1 MLHHFIKKTL
11 SIVNYQ
17 LSILFI
23 FFPFI
28 TFSQINLNQAIK
40 DFANHPSMKYA
51 SLSIS
56 VLEVETG
63 NSVAEYNP
71 NMSLVPASTVKAVT
85 TATALGVLGHSF
97 TYKTKLEYDGSIS
110 KGILNGNIYIKG
122 TGDPTLGSDKMDN
135 ALGLDATMTKFSTAI
150 RNQNIKEV
158 NGLVIGDATEF
169 TTAMPAANWQWND
182 IGNYYGAGAS
192 GLNIHENMYYLT
204 FQRSKSLGTIPKI
217 TKVSPDMPY
226 LVFINEVKMDQTGT
240 GDQSYIFGAPY
251 SYTRYVRGTLPASN
265 ATFTIKG
272 SIPDPAQ
279 YAAYR
284 LIEQLEKEG
293 ITTKKMAKNIFEYRR
308 EGQDKRLGRRNLATI
323 TSPPLSQIIKRTN
336 EKSVN
341 LYAESMLK
349 TMGKRRKG
357 EGSTEKGVEAV
368 YDFWQQRGL
377 NMEGCFL
384 EDGSGLSPRNAITS
398 FQMAQIMRKAAK
410 DKGIFDYL
418 YPSLAVAG
426 RTGTASYMFKGTK
439 AVGNIR
445 LKSGSMRRV
454 RAYTGYAKT
463 KSGKL
468 VSFSIIANN
477 FTGESKLIRK
487 EMEKVMVALVHL
499 P

>member
-1 MLHHFIKKTL
+1 
-11 SIVNYQ
+11 
-17 LSILFI
+17 
-23 FFPFI
+23 
-28 TFSQINLNQAIK
+28 
-40 DFANHPSMKYA
+40 MKYA
-51 SLSIS
+51 SLSIT
-56 VLEVETG
+56 VLDIETG
-63 NSVAEYNP
+63 NVIAEHNP

-97 TYKTKLEYDGSIS
+97 TYNTKLQYDGSIS
-110 KGILNGNIYIKG
+110 KGVLNGNIYIKG
-122 TGDPTLGSDKMDN
+122 TGDPTLGSNKMKN
-135 ALGLDATMTKFSTAI
+135 VLGLDETMTKFSNAI
-150 RNQNIKEV
+150 RNQNIKKV
-158 NGLVIGDATEF
+158 NGLIIGDATEF

-192 GLNIHENMYYLT
+192 GLNIHENLYYLT
-204 FQRSKSLGTIPKI
+204 FQRSKSLNSTPKI
-217 TKVSPDMPY
+217 TKTSPDMPY
-226 LVFINEVKMDQTGT
+226 LVFINEVKIDKAGT

-251 SYTRYVRGTLPASN
+251 SYTRYVRGTLPAS
-265 ATFTIKG
+265 AAQFTIKG
-272 SIPDPAQ
+272 SIPDPPQ

-284 LIEQLEKEG
+284 LMQQLETEG
-293 ITTKKMAKNIFEYRR
+293 IPTNKMAKNIFEYRR

-341 LYAESMLK
+341 LYAEAMLK

-357 EGSTEKGVEAV
+357 EGSTEKGVEVV
-368 YDFWQQRGL
+368 YEFWKQRGL

-398 FQMAQIMRKAAK
+398 YQMSQIMRKAAK

-426 RTGTASYMFKGTK
+426 RTGTASYMFRGTK

-463 KSGKL
+463 KSGKM
-468 VSFSIIANN
+468 VSFTIIANN
-477 FTGESKLIRK
+477 FTGKSKLIRK
-487 EMEKVMVALVHL
+487 EMEKVMLALVYL

>member
-1 MLHHFIKKTL
+1 MLHHFKKNQFVIRNSQFL
-11 SIVNYQ
+11 I
-17 LSILFI
+17 ILLFL
-23 FFPFI
+23 PFI
-28 TFSQINLNQAIK
+28 SLTQVNIDQAIK
-40 DFANHPSMKYA
+40 TFASHPSMKYA
-51 SLSIS
+51 GLSIT
-56 VLEVETG
+56 VLDVETG
-63 NSVAEYNP
+63 NIIAEHNP
-71 NMSLVPASTVKAVT
+71 NMSLIPASTVKAVT

-97 TYKTKLEYDGSIS
+97 TYKTKLQYDGNIS

-122 TGDPTLGSDKMDN
+122 SGDPTLGSDKMEN
-135 ALGLDATMTKFSTAI
+135 VLSLNATMTKFSTAI

-158 NGLVIGDATEF
+158 NGLIIGDATEF

-192 GLNIHENMYYLT
+192 GLNIHENLYYLI

-217 TKVSPDMPY
+217 TKTSPDMPY
-226 LVFINEVKMDQTGT
+226 LVFINEVKMDKVGT

-272 SIPDPAQ
+272 SIPDPPQ
-279 YAAYR
+279 FTAYR
-284 LIEQLEKEG
+284 LMQQLETEG
-293 ITTKKMAKNIFEYRR
+293 IPTKKIAKNLFEYRR
-308 EGQDKRLGRRNLATI
+308 EGQDKRLGRSNLTTI

-341 LYAESMLK
+341 TYAEAMLK
-349 TMGKRRKG
+349 TMGKKRKG
-357 EGSTEKGVEAV
+357 EGSTEKGVETV
-368 YDFWQQRGL
+368 YDFWEQRGL
-377 NMEGCFL
+377 NMEGCVL

-398 FQMAQIMRKAAK
+398 YQMSQIMRKAAK
-410 DKGIFDYL
+410 DKGIFDYF
-418 YPSLAVAG
+418 YPSLAIAG

-439 AVGNIR
+439 AVGNIH

-463 KSGKL
+463 KSGKM
-468 VSFSIIANN
+468 VSFTIIANN

>member
-1 MLHHFIKKTL
+1 MLRHLKK
-11 SIVNYQ
+11 Q
-17 LSILFI
+17 LSILLLL
-23 FFPFI
+23 FPFI
-28 TFSQINLNQAIK
+28 SFSQLSLDQAIK

-51 SLSIS
+51 SLSIT
-56 VLEVETG
+56 VLDVESG
-63 NSVAEYNP
+63 NVIAQHNP

-97 TYKTKLEYDGSIS
+97 TYKTKLQYDGNIS
-110 KGILNGNIYIKG
+110 KGVLNGNIYIKG
-122 TGDPTLGSDKMDN
+122 SGDPTLGSSKMTN
-135 ALGLDATMTKFSTAI
+135 ALDLTATMTQFSTAI
-150 RNQNIKEV
+150 RNQGITKI

-182 IGNYYGAGAS
+182 IGNYYGAGSS
-192 GLNIHENMYYLT
+192 GLNIHENLYYLT
-204 FQRSKSLGTIPKI
+204 FQRSKSLGATPKI

-226 LVFINEVKMDQTGT
+226 LVFINEVKMDKAGT

-251 SYTRYVRGTLPASN
+251 SFTRYVRGTLPAS
-265 ATFTIKG
+265 AAQFTIKG
-272 SIPDPAQ
+272 AIPDPPQ

-284 LIEQLEKEG
+284 LIQQLEKDG
-293 ITTKKMAKNIFEYRR
+293 ISTNKIAKNIFEYRR
-308 EGQDKRLGRRNLATI
+308 EGQDKQLSRSNLTTI

-341 LYAESMLK
+341 VYAESMLK
-349 TMGKRRKG
+349 TMGKRQKG
-357 EGSTEKGVEAV
+357 EGSTEKGVEAM
-368 YDFWQQRGL
+368 YDFWEQRGV

-384 EDGSGLSPRNAITS
+384 EDGSGLSPRSSITS
-398 FQMAQIMRKAAK
+398 FQLAQIMRKAAK

-439 AVGNIR
+439 AVGNIH

-463 KSGKL
+463 KSGKM
-468 VSFSIIANN
+468 VSFAIIANN

-487 EMEKVMVALVHL
+487 EMEKVMLAMVYL